1 MNRLK
6 ANLTYMAALADRKP
20 DVKVPQSPAYLT
32 PPNLNLTLK
41 LRTPAENPDAKADP
55 ADRESR
61 AQAIKDLY
69 SRLQAAFPGVDPKKE
84 PPPRPQGP
92 GGQKPGN
99 HMPGQQQHNAMH
111 SVTTAGGQP
120 PNTAAS

>member
-20 DVKVPQSPAYLT
+20 DVKVPQSPAYLSS
-32 PPNLNLTLK
+32 PNLNLTLK
-41 LRTPAENPDAKADP
+41 LRTPAETPDVKFDP

-61 AQAIKDLY
+61 AQSIKDLY

-84 PPPRPQGP
+84 PPARPQP
-92 GGQKPGN
+92 PTQKPGG
-99 HMPGQQQHNAMH
+99 PGQGQQTP
-111 SVTTAGGQP
+111 VPPPVAGSMGQ
-120 PNTAAS
+120 